1 MPDGGRG
8 PRRPL
13 PRRPF
18 LDGRTKGWTMTI
30 IASMSRLLGRL
41 GALALILACA
51 LAAPAAAQQTPTAE
65 QQLLMELQKVEGRV
79 SIPDEKSG
87 VLIQPE
93 GIEWRDFQRETL
105 PLVGWVAVVGMVVL
119 LAVFFLVRGRI
130 RIAGGASGRK
140 ITRFN
145 GFERF
150 VHWLTAASFIILGLT
165 GLNISFGKSI
175 LLPLIGPE
183 AFATITQLGK
193 YAHNYLSVPFAAG
206 IVLMLVIW
214 VKDNI
219 PGKVDWAWL
228 KAGGGIVGKGHPP
241 AKKFN
246 GGQKLI
252 FWSVVLGGI
261 ALSVTGYL
269 LLFPFSETDIGG
281 MQTAA
286 IVHGLIGVILV
297 GIILAH
303 IYIGSIGMEGAFDA
317 MGTGQVD
324 ENWAKEHHS
333 LWVAEQQAE
342 KSGTARGGAP
352 QAAE

>member
-1 MPDGGRG
+1 
-8 PRRPL
+8 
-13 PRRPF
+13 
-18 LDGRTKGWTMTI
+18 MTI
-30 IASMSRLLGRL
+30 TASMTRLAGRL
-41 GALALILACA
+41 GALALVLATTLA
-51 LAAPAAAQQTPTAE
+51 MSLAAPAQAQTLTAE
-65 QQLLMELQKVEGRV
+65 QQLLQELQKVEGRV

-93 GIEWRDFQRETL
+93 GVAWRDFQRDTL
-105 PLVGWVAVVGMVVL
+105 PLVGWIAVVGMIAL
-119 LAVFFLVRGRI
+119 LAVFFMVRGRI
-130 RIAGGASGRK
+130 RIPGGASGRK
-140 ITRFN
+140 VTRFN

-150 VHWLTAASFIILGLT
+150 VHWLTAASFIVLGLT
-165 GLNISFGKSI
+165 GLNISFGKSVLMPI
-175 LLPLIGPE
+175 IGAD

-193 YAHNYLSVPFAAG
+193 YAHNYLSVPFALG
-206 IVLMLVIW
+206 ILLMLVIW

-219 PGKVDWAWL
+219 PGKIDLAWF

-269 LLFPFSETDIGG
+269 LLFPFSETDISG

-286 IVHGLIGVILV
+286 IVHGLIGLILV

-324 ENWAKEHHS
+324 ENWAREHHS
-333 LWVAEQQAE
+333 LWVEEQ
-342 KSGTARGGAP
+342 SGGKARGGAP

>member
-1 MPDGGRG
+1 
-8 PRRPL
+8 
-13 PRRPF
+13 
-18 LDGRTKGWTMTI
+18 MTI
-30 IASMSRLLGRL
+30 TASMTRLAGRL
-41 GALALILACA
+41 GALALVLATTLA
-51 LAAPAAAQQTPTAE
+51 MSLAAPAQAQTLTAE
-65 QQLLMELQKVEGRV
+65 QQLLQELQKVEGRV

-93 GIEWRDFQRETL
+93 GVAWRDFQRDTL
-105 PLVGWVAVVGMVVL
+105 PLVGWIAVVGMIAL
-119 LAVFFLVRGRI
+119 LAVFFMVRGRI
-130 RIAGGASGRK
+130 RIPGGASGRK
-140 ITRFN
+140 VTRFN

-150 VHWLTAASFIILGLT
+150 VHWLTAASFIVLGLT
-165 GLNISFGKSI
+165 GLNISFGKSVLMPI
-175 LLPLIGPE
+175 IGAD

-193 YAHNYLSVPFAAG
+193 YAHNYLSVPFALG
-206 IVLMLVIW
+206 ILLMLVIW

-219 PGKVDWAWL
+219 PGKVDLAWF

-286 IVHGLIGVILV
+286 IVHGLIGLILV

-324 ENWAKEHHS
+324 ENWAREHHS
-333 LWVAEQQAE
+333 LWVEEQAGG
-342 KSGTARGGAP
+342 KAAARGGTP